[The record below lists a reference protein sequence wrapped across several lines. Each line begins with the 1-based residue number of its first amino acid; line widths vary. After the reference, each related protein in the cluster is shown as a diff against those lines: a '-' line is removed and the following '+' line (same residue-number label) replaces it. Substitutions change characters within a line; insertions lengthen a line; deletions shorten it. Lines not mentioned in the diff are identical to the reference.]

1 MLRAAERRRLFY
13 VYDTLTNSNTTK
25 TANTANTEVNDH
37 RQHRNLFANIAK
49 RSRYFVVAPAKM
61 DALSEIR
68 GQVEVGSRYYEGAA
82 AGTVMIGEAAECEA
96 YRDLFG
102 WPEAVIQIR
111 PDGSDVTAVLN
122 DLDSDPE
129 RVAAIG
135 RRNAKEALLRHD
147 WVYRWNEMFR
157 VAGIKPSPRMAA
169 RERRLK
175 DMADFAI

>member
-1 MLRAAERRRLFY
+1 

-82 AGTVMIGEAAECEA
+82 AGTVMIGEVADCEA

-111 PDGSDVTAVLN
+111 PDGSDLTAVLS

-129 RVAAIG
+129 RIAAIS

-147 WVYRWNEMFR
+147 WAYRWNEMFR

-175 DMADFAI
+175 DMAGFVDSAI